1 MFRLAP
7 RITRLSFR
15 NITLRD
21 NIITTWSSLTDLKC
35 DLSGWLWVVLDYCP
49 SLTHLT
55 IRRDDA
61 SPDFIQGYPYCL
73 LSVVSFSVLNDMI
86 DCYADYDASFA
97 DTIGILL
104 DSFTFPHL
112 DTLFLQGESSPNSF
126 RPFRQISE
134 FLERSNCPLTVLAL
148 SGHSLTDQELVS
160 ILARLPSLQELSLE
174 NPPNSDSAICP
185 ISTTFV
191 QSLHASKRCDIY
203 DSTKP
208 LLPRLRSSVLR
219 VEKITLILL
228 PSWRVCRLGGYPI
241 SPPARRM
248 TWSA

>member
-1 MFRLAP
+1 
-7 RITRLSFR
+7 
-15 NITLRD
+15 
-21 NIITTWSSLTDLKC
+21 
-35 DLSGWLWVVLDYCP
+35 
-49 SLTHLT
+49 
-55 IRRDDA
+55 
-61 SPDFIQGYPYCL
+61 
-73 LSVVSFSVLNDMI
+73 MI
-86 DCYADYDASFA
+86 DYYADYDSAFA
-97 DTIGILL
+97 DTMGILL
-104 DSFTFPHL
+104 ALFTFPHL

-208 LLPRLRSSVLR
+208 LLPRLRSLVLR
-219 VEKITLILL
+219 VDENNPDPSAFVESVSSRWLPHQSSSAQNDLVCLRSVELHLQREMAGALQSAYNELL
-228 PSWRVCRLGGYPI
+228 PIES
-241 SPPARRM
+241 ARM
-248 TWSA
+248 TQIVVAYHVYEGTRHIF